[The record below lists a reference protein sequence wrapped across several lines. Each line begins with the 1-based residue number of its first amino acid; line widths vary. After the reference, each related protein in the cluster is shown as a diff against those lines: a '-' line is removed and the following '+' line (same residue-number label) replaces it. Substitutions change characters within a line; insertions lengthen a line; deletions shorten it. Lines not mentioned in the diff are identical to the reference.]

1 MKMKCPRCDETMEKT
16 DEDSRQEWHE
26 INYECI
32 KCGKKITNNQVYDQN
47 GLIISDKNT
56 EEDKDEKD

>member
-47 GLIISDKNT
+47 GLIISR
-56 EEDKDEKD
+56 